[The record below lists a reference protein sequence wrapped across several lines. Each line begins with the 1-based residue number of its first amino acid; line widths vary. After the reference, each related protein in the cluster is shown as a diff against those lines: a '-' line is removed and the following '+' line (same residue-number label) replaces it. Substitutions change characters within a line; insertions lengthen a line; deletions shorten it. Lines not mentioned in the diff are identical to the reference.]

1 MPTRLA
7 FPEQVAE
14 GFQIVSLTAT
24 IRMGDCHLNFSPNP
38 DGPFF
43 KFKTLELWCYY
54 HYLYLLSH

>member
-7 FPEQVAE
+7 FPEQVVE

-24 IRMGDCHLNFSPNP
+24 IRMGDCHLNFYPNP

-43 KFKTLELWCYY
+43 KIQDA
-54 HYLYLLSH
+54 